1 MSLKLDRN
9 VLQWFDYVFENE
21 KTSLRHYNF
30 NCTLKEISS
39 TSLNKVAFILEK
51 NNSKYWKLYFEIPAE
66 VTLKLK
72 QNIHPYLGNI
82 YTNKYHCITI
92 IKFTIL

>member
-39 TSLNKVAFILEK
+39 TQFEQSSF
-51 NNSKYWKLYFEIPAE
+51 YFR
-66 VTLKLK
+66 KK
-72 QNIHPYLGNI
+72 
-82 YTNKYHCITI
+82 
-92 IKFTIL
+92 